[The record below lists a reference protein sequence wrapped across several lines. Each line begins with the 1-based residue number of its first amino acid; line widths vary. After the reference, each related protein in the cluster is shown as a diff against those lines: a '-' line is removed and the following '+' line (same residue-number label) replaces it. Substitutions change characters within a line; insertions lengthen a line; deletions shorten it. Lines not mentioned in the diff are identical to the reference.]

1 MNRKF
6 PSLKQF
12 WAALIT
18 ALASGSSA
26 QEIVEVKEGDV
37 ISAEVI
43 NSLIQSV
50 ANSRKGFEDEME
62 LDGRWSCVTYDTV
75 FDAGAGC
82 TQSGNVLYSKTGVF
96 DFDGINKTY
105 QYIGTNTPLGCRNI
119 VNQAVNNGNY
129 QVSGGYLVID
139 YGLYPFKKYSDTEFV
154 WELQD
159 GIPASAYTVCNKE
172 DAPPAA
178 VNNLVATDTTAG
190 IKLTWTDQSTNES
203 GFRVERKA
211 PAVSSAWATLQS
223 LGVDVVSFT
232 DTSPAIDE
240 TWQYRVFAY
249 NNFGDAYTSSVV
261 QKTHTVTSN

>member
-154 WELQD
+154 WESQD
-159 GIPASAYTVCNKE
+159 GIPAGAYTVCNKE

-178 VNNLVATDTTAG
+178 VNNLVATDTASG

-211 PAVSSAWATLQS
+211 ATVSSAWATLQS
-223 LGVDVVSFT
+223 LGIDVVSFT
-232 DTSPAIDE
+232 DTSPANGD
-240 TWQYRVFAY
+240 TWQYRVFAFNDY
-249 NNFGDAYTSSVV
+249 GDAYTSSVV
-261 QKTHTVTSN
+261 QQSFITSN

>member
-1 MNRKF
+1 MVRKPRPF
-6 PSLKQF
+6 KQI
-12 WAALIT
+12 WAALIGT
-18 ALASGSSA
+18 LGAASYA

-62 LDGRWSCVTYDTV
+62 LDGRWSCVTYDTD

-159 GIPASAYTVCNKE
+159 GIPAGAYTVCNKE

-178 VNNLVATDTTAG
+178 VNNLVATDTASG

-240 TWQYRVFAY
+240 TWQYRVFA
-249 NNFGDAYTSSVV
+249 
-261 QKTHTVTSN
+261 